1 MISSII
7 NEYSFGNVLLLCFQ
21 IILPLLIYIISFTFV
36 SDTQS
41 KWFNDLSFNT
51 GANIITGNKGI
62 FIGCVVYILT
72 GVASLLVMDFYH
84 HKNTQGTERL
94 GKKLWTKYFTSEKES
109 TWHFYLFPIMLLLS
123 NLGFIIAYQT
133 KEFLPHIIMNSIGA
147 LINLYIMFHYARTI
161 SYNIALLLL
170 PLLLWQLFNIIYY
183 GIGVYSP
190 DLINGNKN
198 DKPPERR
205 EVTLGG
211 DATVVIKPEASEGEK
226 DASSSNNDSL

>member
-21 IILPLLIYIISFTFV
+21 IILPLLIYIISFTYV
-36 SDTQS
+36 SDAQS
-41 KWFNDLSFNT
+41 KWFNSLDFNA
-51 GANIITGNKGI
+51 GVNIISGNKGI

-84 HKNTQGTERL
+84 HKNTNGLERL
-94 GKKLWTKYFTSEKES
+94 GKKIWTKYFTAEKES

-133 KEFLPHIIMNSIGA
+133 KEFLPHIIMNSFA
-147 LINLYIMFHYARTI
+147 AVINLYIMFHYARTI
-161 SYNIALLLL
+161 SYNVALLLL
-170 PLLLWQLFNIIYY
+170 PLLLWQLFNAIYY

-190 DLINGNKN
+190 DLLNENNGKT
-198 DKPPERR
+198 PPQRR
-205 EVTLGG
+205 EVNLDGSS
-211 DATVVIKPEASEGEK
+211 TVVIQAQTEE
-226 DASSSNNDSL
+226 SNPVDP